1 MKVIFDDAL
10 DRLKNGLRC
19 RLGRADTFP
28 VHALNAYQ
36 PRLEPGVRLLQFL
49 VVTLVERIQTTS
61 PVWFVRLEW
70 DRPGFE
76 KTGGPRQPLAMAL
89 PSQQNP

>member
-36 PRLEPGVRLLQFL
+36 PRLDAGYSAFAIFGSESS
-49 VVTLVERIQTTS
+49 ERIQTTS
-61 PVWFVRLEW
+61 PVWFARLEW

-76 KTGGPRQPLAMAL
+76 KSGGPRQPLEMAL